1 MKGRKSEGI
10 RDKGTGEQEN
20 GAYRSRPP
28 RHCEERVARR
38 GNLEIKAATLPIDC
52 HVALRAPRNDVVGV
66 TCRPRS
72 LVPPSPC
79 HFIALLIA
87 AIVFVFAITS
97 LPIYAFAETDTTI
110 AELSEATQNQPMQVT
125 VKGEAIGDILNA
137 QEGFRWF
144 MLLDE
149 GASIS
154 IFVTEEDAQKITW
167 LGRYNQVGTIL
178 EITGVFHVECDM
190 HDGLTDIHATTVK
203 VLAEGYR
210 LESSFDGY
218 KIVSGTLLIVLGA
231 ALILL
236 HWRLRERTR

>member
-1 MKGRKSEGI
+1 MSE
-10 RDKGTGEQEN
+10 T
-20 GAYRSRPP
+20 
-28 RHCEERVARR
+28 RR
-38 GNLEIKAATLPIDC
+38 YA
-52 HVALRAPRNDVVGV
+52 VALVI
-66 TCRPRS
+66 S
-72 LVPPSPC
+72 
-79 HFIALLIA
+79 ALCLLL
-87 AIVFVFAITS
+87 FVSMSVSA
-97 LPIYAFAETDTTI
+97 YAETDTTI
-110 AELSEATQNQPMQVT
+110 AELSKATQNQPMQVT

-137 QEGFRWF
+137 QEGYKWF

-154 IFVTEEDAQKITW
+154 IFITEEDAQKITW

-210 LESSFDGY
+210 LEGSFDGY
-218 KIVSGTLLIVLGA
+218 KITCGTLLIVLGA
-231 ALILL
+231 ALMLL